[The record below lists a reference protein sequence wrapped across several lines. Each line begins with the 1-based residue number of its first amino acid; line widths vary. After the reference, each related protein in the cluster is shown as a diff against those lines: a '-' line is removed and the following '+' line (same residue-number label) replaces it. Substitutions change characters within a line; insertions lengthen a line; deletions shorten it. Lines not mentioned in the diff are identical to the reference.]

1 MIFLRKAWKWIRTHK
16 KITIPLFIV
25 LIILVLIFRPRPP
38 KPIAT
43 TSVHP
48 TTVTQVVSVSGT
60 VAAKKSINLTFPIG
74 GTIAWIGVQKGDTV
88 TAGQT
93 IATLDQRTV
102 LKNLQT
108 ALNNYRSTRDTFD
121 QTIQNS
127 QNQDVL
133 LNEQQKSLTTAG
145 SGIGQYGTDASS
157 TNYINDAIKR
167 ILDQNQASL
176 DNAVINVELQ
186 DLARQQAVLSTPIS
200 GLVTRADAQ
209 NAGVTATAATVFTI
223 TDPTSIVFDMDVD
236 EADVSKIDT
245 SQTAKIVLDAYPNAT
260 LSLPVTSI
268 DFVSHTTSS
277 GGSAYTVEAK
287 IPNNTNYRYRVG
299 MNGNADIVTAQ
310 RTHVLSVPLSAITD
324 DNAVYVQKGKKF
336 VKTKITVGLQSD
348 TDAEVTAGLQSG
360 DVVALDPNS
369 VITNKLVASK

>member
-1 MIFLRKAWKWIRTHK
+1 MTFIRKAWKWIRTHK
-16 KITIPLFIV
+16 KITIPLFIL

-38 KPIAT
+38 KAIAT
-43 TSVHP
+43 ATVHP
-48 TTVTQVVSVSGT
+48 TTVTQIVSVSGT

-74 GTIAWIGVQKGDTV
+74 GTIAWVGVQKGDTV

-93 IATLDQRTV
+93 IATLDERTAE
-102 LKNLQT
+102 KNLQA
-108 ALNNYRSTRDTFD
+108 ALISYSLQRNTFD
-121 QTIQNS
+121 QTVVN
-127 QNQDVL
+127 NKDNVL
-133 LNEQQKSLTTAG
+133 
-145 SGIGQYGTDASS
+145 TDSM
-157 TNYINDAIKR
+157 KR
-167 ILDQNQASL
+167 ILQNNQYNLDQ
-176 DNAVINVELQ
+176 AVNSVELQ
-186 DLARQQAVLSTPIS
+186 DLARQQAILSTPIS

-245 SQTAKIVLDAYPNAT
+245 SQTAKIILDAYPNDT

-268 DFVSHTTSS
+268 DFVSHNTSS

-336 VKTKITVGLQSD
+336 AKTKIKLGLQSD
-348 TDAEVTAGLQSG
+348 TDAEVTAGLQTG

-369 VITNKLVASK
+369 VVTNKLVAAK